1 MTFLYHVNNIIPCWG
16 EEIPIVHVNT
26 NLLYLGIYIII
37 TVLCLYMYKKQ
48 CQITEVQFLF
58 GAKKMSNCFVHE
70 YPPNRGSEFRLQTE
84 LSFRLYNWN
93 VWTLGEFART
103 VSWSKYIEWSISQS
117 NLEFWTS
124 SFVIFHD
131 LDNYEV

>member
-1 MTFLYHVNNIIPCWG
+1 M
-16 EEIPIVHVNT
+16 
-26 NLLYLGIYIII
+26 
-37 TVLCLYMYKKQ
+37 KQ

-58 GAKKMSNCFVHE
+58 CAKRMSNCFVHE

-84 LSFRLYNWN
+84 PSFRIY
-93 VWTLGEFART
+93 
-103 VSWSKYIEWSISQS
+103 

-124 SFVIFHD
+124 SLVIFHD